1 LQIFI
6 LCIIGIDPALSIY
19 GLNFIVYYG
28 DHLKKIVLLMA
39 ALCCTLLCSGALA
52 AEKADPPKF
61 DLLKADSG
69 KNLSQMNFSLY
80 SVTDTFGQDGIGI
93 GEAAKF
99 TAPGPNWKLMA
110 LQFLGWSG
118 FNETTQKL
126 PIDRNFLVEIRDK
139 DLNLLYKFAD
149 AQNLY
154 FGSAKGPVI
163 TGMEIPALPVTGDFY
178 VIFYDRGSMGLGM
191 ESAADNETGKSFF
204 FMNGQLAPAEF
215 VNKKTNET
223 IDFNWVIRAIGA

>member
-1 LQIFI
+1 MYQW
-6 LCIIGIDPALSIY
+6 IDPALSIY
-19 GLNFIVYYG
+19 GLDYIVYSG
-28 DHLKKIVLLMA
+28 DHLKKIVLLIA
-39 ALCCTLLCSGALA
+39 ALCCALLCSSAMA
-52 AEKADPPKF
+52 AEKANAPKF
-61 DLLKADSG
+61 ALLKADSG

-80 SVTDTFGQDGIGI
+80 SATDTFGQLGVGV

-99 TAPGPNWKLMA
+99 TAPNPNWKLMA

-118 FNETTQKL
+118 FNNTTQRL
-126 PIDRNFLVEIRDK
+126 PADRNFLVEVRDK

-154 FGSAKGPVI
+154 FGSEKGPVV

-191 ESAADNETGKSFF
+191 ESALSNETGKSFF

-215 VNKKTNET
+215 LNKRTNET
-223 IDFNWVIRAIGA
+223 INFNWVIRAIGE

>member
-1 LQIFI
+1 
-6 LCIIGIDPALSIY
+6 
-19 GLNFIVYYG
+19 
-28 DHLKKIVLLMA
+28 LKKIVLLMA
-39 ALCCTLLCSGALA
+39 ALCCALLCSSVLA
-52 AEKADPPKF
+52 AEKANAPKF
-61 DLLKADSG
+61 TLLKADSG
-69 KNLSQMNFSLY
+69 KNISQMNFSLY

-118 FNETTQKL
+118 FNETTQRL
-126 PIDRNFLVEIRDK
+126 PLDRNFLVEIRDK

-154 FGSAKGPVI
+154 FGSAKGPMI
-163 TGMEIPALPVTGDFY
+163 SGMEIPALPVTGDFY

-191 ESAADNETGKSFF
+191 ESASANETGKSFF

-223 IDFNWVIRAIGA
+223 VDFNWVIRAIGA